1 NPPPNLHRTR
11 FLFALESGKL
21 ERNLRYGDFRFRF
34 GFEEGRV
41 TNWGIWRGEID
52 YDGMIKGVI
61 QLQDTDRPLAFL
73 NQKSTMDE
81 HQKSLILSSSSHFP
95 PPQGIPF
102 FFLISNT
109 SLSLF
114 LLFTISVKLS
124 YGTAGFRADASILH
138 STVFRVGI
146 LAALRSLKT
155 QSVIGLMITASHNQV
170 SDNGIKIADPS
181 GGMLTQEWEPFA
193 DSIANA
199 PTPQDLLQLVEE
211 GFTLMDPGM
220 WRYSWEETPG
230 PVANLFSK
238 LQNK

>member
-1 NPPPNLHRTR
+1 LRLTPAPLVPSLNSRCAPSS
-11 FLFALESGKL
+11 LFGLNFSAS
-21 ERNLRYGDFRFRF
+21 
-34 GFEEGRV
+34 
-41 TNWGIWRGEID
+41 I
-52 YDGMIKGVI
+52 GV
-61 QLQDTDRPLAFL
+61 FL
-73 NQKSTMDE
+73 NQVILHRISTE
-81 HQKSLILSSSSHFP
+81 P
-95 PPQGIPF
+95 G
-102 FFLISNT
+102 
-109 SLSLF
+109 
-114 LLFTISVKLS
+114 VKLS